1 MGMLNING
9 ARVAE
14 KRALVFDLA
23 RRKNIYVMFVQK
35 THSDEWTESDWDR
48 EWEGQ
53 VVLSHMRTA
62 RGVVGLLFSR
72 AFIPTSLKLEQVV
85 KGRCLLVKAK
95 FEEHM
100 FIQ

>member
-23 RRKNIYVMFVQK
+23 RRKNIDVMFVQE
-35 THSDEWTESDWDR
+35 THSDERTESDWDR

-53 VVLSHMRTA
+53 VVLSHMSTA
-62 RGVVGLLFSR
+62 HGGVGLLFSR
-72 AFIPTSLKLEQVV
+72 AFILTSLEVEQVV